1 MIFIIDIFRYV
12 NITIPIMTQIFSIF
26 LVVHY
31 GNCTSEIIFR
41 WLTLTLWPSY
51 DDNML
56 FTLANEYRRVS
67 HWEKTN
73 KTSLESLPFLFLCT
87 STPFTLKVQVY
98 KSSLKSPKVR
108 IHTCIWQTTNTH
120 FLSENIKQIQI
131 IAETIFVMLTHAIY
145 KIIYK
150 TKFTIQF

>member
-1 MIFIIDIFRYV
+1 MI
-12 NITIPIMTQIFSIF
+12 QIFSIF

-31 GNCTSEIIFR
+31 GKCSSKIIFR
-41 WLTLTLWPSY
+41 WLTLTLWPSN

-131 IAETIFVMLTHAIY
+131 IAETIFVINIWIGSWHMQYIKSYIKQKLHFNSKKY
-145 KIIYK
+145 G
-150 TKFTIQF
+150 